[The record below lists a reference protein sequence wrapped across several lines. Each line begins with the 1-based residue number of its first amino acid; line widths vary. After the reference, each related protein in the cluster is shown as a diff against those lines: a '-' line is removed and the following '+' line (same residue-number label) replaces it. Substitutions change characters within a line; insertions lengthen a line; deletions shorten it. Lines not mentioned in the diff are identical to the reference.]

1 LPDGARGRDAEGVGI
16 TDQERK
22 TMAQANGLTA
32 KEQKHD
38 EAEARA
44 EAQRLR
50 KKYAPK
56 FKSVAPGIRTNSASK
71 KFEVLVT
78 KYVGSFDK
86 LTAAKKA
93 RERFIAKVAKIA

>member
-1 LPDGARGRDAEGVGI
+1 MATENKNRLSAAER
-16 TDQERK
+16 TR
-22 TMAQANGLTA
+22 
-32 KEQKHD
+32 D
-38 EAEARA
+38 EAEAKA

-78 KYVGSFDK
+78 KFVGSFDS
-86 LTAAKKA
+86 LAAAKKA
-93 RERFIAKVAKIA
+93 RERFVAKLANVHV